1 MLQKNDF
8 RKDEKGWFIM
18 QTESPRTSTTLTEHQ
33 IKVLLVDDQAIV
45 GAAVE
50 RMLSP
55 EGDIV
60 FSYCQDPALA
70 ISTADEF
77 QPTVILQDL
86 IMPEI
91 DGLTLVKFFRIH
103 PRLKDVPLIV
113 LSSKEEAITKA
124 DAFAL
129 GANDYLVKLPDRIEL
144 IARIRYHSKGY
155 INLLQR
161 NEAYAALLESRQA
174 MAAELAQ
181 AADYVVS
188 LLPAPIPEGPIT
200 TAWRFFPSTQ
210 LGGDCFGYHWIDED
224 HFAVYLLDVC
234 GHGVGPALLSVSAF
248 NSIRSQ
254 TLPNTDFVWPE
265 QVLSALNTA
274 FPMDA
279 NNGLYFTIWYGV
291 FNQRTRR
298 LRFASGGHPPAFL
311 VSSDGNLSQLITG
324 NLIIGGMPDIDYSA
338 DETTVD
344 KGARLYVFSDGVYEV
359 DRPGDGVM
367 WNLQDLGNHLLQH
380 PLAKGEDVDSLYRTM
395 QNYHDQ
401 DILDDDFSMLS
412 VYFA

>member
-1 MLQKNDF
+1 MTH
-8 RKDEKGWFIM
+8 
-18 QTESPRTSTTLTEHQ
+18 TENSHLTAALTEHQ

-50 RMLSP
+50 RMLAP

-60 FSYCQDPALA
+60 FRYCQDPTRA
-70 ISTADEF
+70 IQTADEF
-77 QPTVILQDL
+77 KPTVILQDL

-91 DGLTLVKFFRIH
+91 DGLTLVKFFRVH
-103 PRLKDVPLIV
+103 PHMKDVPLIV
-113 LSSKEEAITKA
+113 LSSKEEAMTKA

-174 MAAELAQ
+174 MACELAQ

-188 LLPAPIPEGPIT
+188 LLPAPILEGQIT

-224 HFAVYLLDVC
+224 HFAIYLLDVC

-254 TLPNTDFVWPE
+254 TLPNTNFLAPE
-265 QVLSALNTA
+265 QVLSALNAA

-291 FNQRTRR
+291 FNRQTRK
-298 LRFASGGHPPAFL
+298 LRFASGGHPPAIL
-311 VSSDGNLSQLITG
+311 VSKNGAISQLITP
-324 NLIIGGMPDIDYSA
+324 NLIIGGMPDVDYQA
-338 DETTVD
+338 DERTVD
-344 KGARLYVFSDGVYEV
+344 EGARLYVFSDGVYEV
-359 DRPGDGVM
+359 DRPDDGVM
-367 WNLQDLGNHLLQH
+367 WTLQDLGDHLLRNA
-380 PLAKGEDVDSLYRTM
+380 LEKGVDVDALYRTM
-395 QNYHDQ
+395 QTYHGG
-401 DILDDDFSMLS
+401 DILDDDFSMMS
-412 VYFA
+412 IYFA

>member
-1 MLQKNDF
+1 MTH
-8 RKDEKGWFIM
+8 
-18 QTESPRTSTTLTEHQ
+18 TENSHLAAALTEHQ

-50 RMLSP
+50 RMLAP

-60 FSYCQDPALA
+60 FRYCQDPTRALQ
-70 ISTADEF
+70 TADEF
-77 QPTVILQDL
+77 KPTVILQDL

-91 DGLTLVKFFRIH
+91 DGLTLVKFFRVH
-103 PRLKDVPLIV
+103 PRMKDVPLIV

-174 MAAELAQ
+174 MASELAQ

-188 LLPAPIPEGPIT
+188 LLPAPILEGSIT

-254 TLPNTDFVWPE
+254 TLPKTNFLAPE
-265 QVLSALNTA
+265 QVLSALNAA

-279 NNGLYFTIWYGV
+279 NNGLYFTLW
-291 FNQRTRR
+291 
-298 LRFASGGHPPAFL
+298 
-311 VSSDGNLSQLITG
+311 
-324 NLIIGGMPDIDYSA
+324 
-338 DETTVD
+338 
-344 KGARLYVFSDGVYEV
+344 
-359 DRPGDGVM
+359 
-367 WNLQDLGNHLLQH
+367 
-380 PLAKGEDVDSLYRTM
+380 
-395 QNYHDQ
+395 
-401 DILDDDFSMLS
+401 
-412 VYFA
+412 